1 MLGKLLLG
9 KLVTG
14 EVSEWGSSVGEIGCW
29 GNWGWGRCLGEVVTG
44 EVVLVIYPNT
54 YRNLPAGLG
63 LIFFS
68 FGGGGSVPVIPRNP
82 TKNHRFY

>member
-1 MLGKLLLG
+1 MNGEVVLG
-9 KLVTG
+9 KLV
-14 EVSEWGSSVGEIGCW
+14 VGEIGCW
-29 GNWGWGRCLGEVVTG
+29 GNWCWGRCLGEVVTG
-44 EVVLVIYPNT
+44 AVALGIYPNT

-68 FGGGGSVPVIPRNP
+68 FGGGGSVPVIPGNP